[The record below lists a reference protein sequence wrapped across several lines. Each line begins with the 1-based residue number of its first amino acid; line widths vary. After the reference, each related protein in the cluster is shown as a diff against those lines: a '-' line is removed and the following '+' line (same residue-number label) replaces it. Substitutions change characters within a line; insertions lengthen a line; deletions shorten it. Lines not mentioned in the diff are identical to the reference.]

1 MASVFPVPLQG
12 WFPTALQ
19 KIMANSENTITTV
32 FVNILRHM
40 RDAWNVDEQ
49 ITKPFLNA
57 TKKPDV
63 IVSERG
69 RNPVVIEVKIDG
81 NTPNL
86 SGKTQAEAHFG
97 RLLDPSVFRGL
108 TYNTIENVLRV
119 RMPPRFKTMRQDEIE
134 SEMRRAEDI
143 AYMFLN
149 KRVPESEPDPGLF
162 VNKAGPESFPQ
173 NGWLTGSVA
182 DIATAIRVG
191 ATPISK
197 INAAADLLE
206 KQIEIAAQ
214 QLEAAIKE
222 RPSIGTEI
230 EAILFQ
236 KSGEQ
241 TSRMAMLIITNA
253 FVFQSALA
261 GKFEMED
268 VLSLKRMLS
277 NNAKRLRYEQVIAGW
292 DIILKVNYR
301 PIFYVAKRLIA
312 AIATDDA
319 LVDSVLAILCDT
331 AKELVNQRLTQVHEL
346 AGTVF
351 QRLIVDRKYVKANYT
366 RLESVALLSALVLPK
381 TQENVSNLKVADFAC
396 GTGSLLNGAYQRI
409 LELHEQA
416 EGKGSLI
423 HTRMVEKNLVGCDV
437 MPNASHLTASL
448 LTSTYPELKIGST
461 RIHTMPYGR
470 QKDGSYA
477 LGALDLLDVPEKTL
491 PLPMMGIEVQQI
503 GGEDNTAVMTQQEFC
518 HNEFDIVVLNPPF
531 TRPDSD
537 ASSGTPKAV
546 FKGSNRGKEEERNMR
561 RARGKKD
568 WRVGNGNAGLAS
580 DFVDLADR
588 MLKANGKSKMGF
600 ILPSACLVSPHWSKV
615 RHLWATEYHDVT
627 VITIADAKGENC
639 AFSADTTIAEC
650 MVVATKGTK
659 FDNTGRG
666 TFISLNH
673 RPRSVLEALEIVN
686 ATYRL
691 GNLRRLEDEP
701 SGGNLLKV
709 GDDSLGHA
717 LNCPLQ
723 VDGAWHTARIK
734 EMALIQSAYR
744 LAKGELWLP
753 TQASPLEIRMCRVSD
768 IAGVGA
774 HHRDIH
780 EKGERGA
787 FDVEKHYAKTHLYPG
802 LWHLN
807 APAQRAMVVEPDC
820 HLIPR
825 PNRHGKAQKILERSG
840 RVHFNVMIGFNAN
853 SLGVLFTEKPA
864 VGISSLPNVVLKK
877 PIYDYVWSL
886 WGNST
891 LGLLLHWVHSSKQ
904 QPGRGASSRTALLQM
919 PTLDVRCLSEKA
931 LANAERIFHALKHQR
946 MLPFNEAAHDAV
958 RHELDSLLLSEVL
971 DITSEDAHNAMHRL
985 RELLCA
991 EPSIH
996 GGKKSRCNL
1005 EKELA
1010 QLNQSTTHS

>member
-1 MASVFPVPLQG
+1 MS
-12 WFPTALQ
+12 
-19 KIMANSENTITTV
+19 NSENTITTA

-40 RDAWNVDEQ
+40 RDAWNVNEQ

-63 IVSERG
+63 IVTETG

-81 NTPNL
+81 DTPNL
-86 SGKTQAEAHFG
+86 SGKMQAEAHFG
-97 RLLDPSVFRGL
+97 RLLDPSVFTDL
-108 TYNTIENVLRV
+108 TYSTIENVLRV
-119 RMPPRFKTMRQDEIE
+119 RMPARFKTMPQGEIE
-134 SEMRRAEDI
+134 AEMRKAEDI
-143 AYMFLN
+143 AYILLN
-149 KRVPESEPDPGLF
+149 KLEPENEAAPDQGPF
-162 VNKAGPESFPQ
+162 INEAAPDNEAEPESFPQ

-191 ATPISK
+191 STPISK

-206 KQIEIAAQ
+206 KRIEIAAQ
-214 QLEAAIKE
+214 QLEVAIRE
-222 RPSIGTEI
+222 RSRIGAEI
-230 EAILFQ
+230 EGILFQ
-236 KSGEQ
+236 KAGEQ

-261 GKFEMED
+261 GKPEMED

-292 DIILKVNYR
+292 NIILKVNYR
-301 PIFYVAKRLIA
+301 PIFYVAKRLIE
-312 AIATDDA
+312 AIATDDE
-319 LVDSVLAILCDT
+319 LVDRVLAILCDA
-331 AKELVNQRLTQVHEL
+331 AKELVDQRLTQVHEL

-396 GTGSLLNGAYQRI
+396 GTGSLINGAYQRI

-416 EGKGSLI
+416 GHKGNLI
-423 HTRMVEKNLVGCDV
+423 QQQMVEKNLVGCDV

-448 LTSTYPELKIGST
+448 LTSTYPDLKIGST
-461 RIHTMPYGR
+461 RIHTMPYGK

-491 PLPMMGIEVQQI
+491 PLPMMGIEVQQV
-503 GGEDNTAVMTQQEFC
+503 GGEDNTTVLTQQEF
-518 HNEFDIVVLNPPF
+518 HHQEFDIVVLNPPF

-546 FKGSNRGKEEERNMR
+546 FKGSDRDKEEEQHMR
-561 RARGKKD
+561 RARRQKN

-588 MLKANGKSKMGF
+588 MLKTNGKSRMGL
-600 ILPSACLVSPHWSKV
+600 ILPTTCLAGSDWQKV
-615 RHLWATEYHDVT
+615 RNMWATEYHDVV
-627 VITIADAKGENC
+627 VITIAGAKGESC
-639 AFSADTTIAEC
+639 AFSADTSMAEC
-650 MVVATKGTK
+650 MIIATKGEQSN
-659 FDNTGRG
+659 NTGRG
-666 TFISLNH
+666 TFISLKH
-673 RPRSVLEALEIVN
+673 RPRSVLEALEIAN
-686 ATYRL
+686 TIHRL
-691 GNLRRLEDEP
+691 DNSRRLEDEP
-701 SGGNLLKV
+701 SGGDPLKV
-709 GDDSLGHA
+709 GDDSPGHA

-723 VDGAWHTARIK
+723 IDAAWDAVRIK

-744 LAKGELWLP
+744 LAKGEMWLP
-753 TQASPLEIRMCRVSD
+753 TQATPLEIPICLVRD
-768 IAGVGA
+768 IAEVSAG
-774 HHRDIH
+774 HRDIF

-787 FDVEKHYAKTHLYPG
+787 FDIEKSYTNTDLYPG

-807 APAQRAMVVEPDC
+807 APAQRAMVVEPDS
-820 HLIPR
+820 HLVPR
-825 PNRHGKAQKILERSG
+825 PNRHEKAQMILERSG
-840 RVHFNVMIGFNAN
+840 RLHFNVDIGFNAN

-864 VGISSLPNVVLKK
+864 LGISSLPNVVLKK
-877 PIYDYVWSL
+877 PIYDYVWTL

-891 LGLLLHWVHSSKQ
+891 LGLLLHWAHSGKQ
-904 QPGRGASSRTALLQM
+904 QPGRGRSSRTALLQM
-919 PTLDVRCLSEKA
+919 PTLDVRCLSDEA
-931 LANAERIFHALKHQR
+931 LANAERIFHDLKHKR
-946 MLPFNEAAHDAV
+946 MLPFNEVAHDPV
-958 RHELDSLLLSEVL
+958 RHELDRLLLTEVL
-971 DITSEDAHNAMHRL
+971 NITTEDAHKAVHRL

-1010 QLNQSTTHS
+1010 KLKAAGSA